1 MRGSDSEMVDA
12 YSVRTEMCTCIQY
25 SDVQMP
31 SSLFISHVLRVC
43 EDSFSTVDIED
54 HDCAVWLLLRKSRED
69 DRAARLEAVR
79 EMSQAHHWHGNEGQ
93 ARGLA
98 TSWFLL

>member
-1 MRGSDSEMVDA
+1 MHIVYAQKCAHAS
-12 YSVRTEMCTCIQY
+12 
-25 SDVQMP
+25 VQMHKCR
-31 SSLFISHVLRVC
+31 LNCLYRHVLCVC
-43 EDSFSTVDIED
+43 EGSFSTVDIED
-54 HDCAVWLLLRKSRED
+54 HDCAVWLLLRKSQEE

-79 EMSQAHHWHGNEGQ
+79 EMSQAHHWHGNEDR